1 MYCAQLTDYDE
12 EDACTD
18 AHDEDLT
25 LPSRNLVSQTGAQS
39 CLQEEAIDAA
49 DVVVIAVPKDFYSSL
64 PLKRLAGK
72 VVVDVSNRSTIH
84 NKMTM

>member
-1 MYCAQLTDYDE
+1 M
-12 EDACTD
+12 
-18 AHDEDLT
+18 
-25 LPSRNLVSQTGAQS
+25 SQTGAQS
-39 CLQEEAIDAA
+39 CTQEEAIDAA

-84 NKMTM
+84 NKMTMYVARLMMISALRVAWISSHRT

>member
-1 MYCAQLTDYDE
+1 MNQHAN
-12 EDACTD
+12 
-18 AHDEDLT
+18 
-25 LPSRNLVSQTGAQS
+25 SRALVSQTGAQS

-49 DVVVIAVPKDFYSSL
+49 DIVVIAVAKDFYTSL

-72 VVVDVSNRSTIH
+72 IVVDVSNRSTIH